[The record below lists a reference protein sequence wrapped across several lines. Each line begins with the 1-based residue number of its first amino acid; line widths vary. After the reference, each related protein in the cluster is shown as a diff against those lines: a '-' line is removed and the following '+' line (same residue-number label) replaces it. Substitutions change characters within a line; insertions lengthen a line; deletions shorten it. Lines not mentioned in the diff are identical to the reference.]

1 MSKVSI
7 SDPRAGTD
15 LPESPPPVS
24 GWGRWRERNSRILDA
39 IVVTLVFVYN
49 LGFVVAIT
57 GPSGWQMFTALLVV
71 SALVC
76 GPFVFRRRYPR
87 ASTAVMIAAAF
98 AQVLLGAG
106 IMFVDVMLAFAV
118 FSLATRLRWMW
129 SAAATVL
136 VLLWLPLA
144 GAQTAAQG
152 LAVFGIIVPFMLGMV
167 SFWLGGMLV
176 RARRAEIEALREQAR
191 VLERQRDAQARIV
204 AAEERSRIARE
215 IHDIVS
221 HNLSVVALMADGAAS
236 KVRTDPDRA
245 EQAIITARD
254 TSRAAMAEMRRMVG
268 VLRTSQ
274 SEIAAPQPGLG
285 QIEKLLDAQ
294 RAVGLKVDY
303 AIFGE
308 PVPLSE
314 GIDLCAYRVVQEALT
329 NAREH
334 GGPSL
339 TTVTVRI
346 EYGDDEL
353 TIDVADDGSTASGPA
368 QQESGGGHGLVGMRE
383 RVSNYGGTLRTGPR
397 PGGGFEVHATL
408 PLNGGAR

>member
-7 SDPRAGTD
+7 SDPRTGVDRPA
-15 LPESPPPVS
+15 SPPPVS
-24 GWGRWRERNSRILDA
+24 EWGRWHERNSRILDA

-49 LGFVVAIT
+49 IGFVVAIT
-57 GPSGWQMFTALLVV
+57 GSSGWRMFTALLFV
-71 SALVC
+71 SALVSV
-76 GPFVFRRRYPR
+76 PFLFRRRYPR
-87 ASTAVMIAAAF
+87 ASTAVMIAGAF
-98 AQVLLGAG
+98 AQLLLGAG

-118 FSLATRLRWMW
+118 FSLATRLRWVW

-136 VLLWLPLA
+136 VMLWLPLA
-144 GAQTAAQG
+144 GAQTAAHG
-152 LAVFGIIVPFMLGMV
+152 LAVFGIFVPLMLGMV

-176 RARRAEIEALREQAR
+176 RARRAEVEALRERAR

-236 KVRTDPDRA
+236 KLRSDPDRA
-245 EQAIITARD
+245 EQAIITVRD

-285 QIEKLLDAQ
+285 QVEELLDAQ
-294 RAVGLKVDY
+294 RAIGLKVHY

-314 GIDLCAYRVVQEALT
+314 GIDLCAYRVIQEALT

-353 TIDVADDGSTASGPA
+353 TIDVADDGDTVSCPA
-368 QQESGGGHGLVGMRE
+368 QQESDGGHGLVGMRE
-383 RVSNYGGTLRTGPR
+383 RVSSYGGTLRTGPKS
-397 PGGGFEVHATL
+397 GGGFEVHATL

>member
-7 SDPRAGTD
+7 SDPRAGAD

-57 GPSGWQMFTALLVV
+57 GSSGWQMFTALSVV

-76 GPFVFRRRYPR
+76 VPFVFRRRYPR

-303 AIFGE
+303 AVFGE

-383 RVSNYGGTLRTGPR
+383 RVSNYGGTLRTGPQ